1 MLDEELRP
9 WLIEINSSP
18 SMAQNTRATAKLVD
32 CVMEDTLKGETA
44 I

>member
-1 MLDEELRP
+1 MLDEDLRP

-18 SMAQNTRATAKLVD
+18 SMARNTRATTKLVD
-32 CVMEDTLKGETA
+32 CVMEDTMKGRVF